1 MNTKHRLYL
10 SQRNLEVLLSKLDQ
24 LRTGFETKCTII
36 KNDHE
41 HEQYAQTMQYE
52 VFVKAIEGDSD
63 LDRVLPGQI
72 SLELS
77 RTTLKMLL
85 ISLLKRSPGLSLE
98 IEGKV
103 LVTAVRNEDYYV
115 DRPAG
120 AMANTNAYELTKPTL
135 H

>member
-1 MNTKHRLYL
+1 MNTKHKLFL

-24 LRTGFETKCTII
+24 FKNGIDTKCTII
-36 KNDHE
+36 KGDYE
-41 HEQYAQTMQYE
+41 HKQYAQTMHHE
-52 VFVKAIEGDSD
+52 VYVKAIEGDPNS
-63 LDRVLPGQI
+63 DRVLPGQI

-85 ISLLKRSPGLSLE
+85 ISLSRRSPGLALE

-115 DRPAG
+115 DRGAG
-120 AMANTNAYELTKPTL
+120 SMANAADYELIKPTL